1 LISYRRPLLTVI
13 LTASASVAAPGAVA
27 LADDPPAPPPPQDTW
42 IGKGQVGFLESK
54 GNSNAESINGNVD
67 VSRFDGPWKN
77 EIYLAALYGKNNGI
91 VSAERY
97 EARQQ
102 TNYSFAPQIFAF
114 GGLRY
119 EHDLFDGF
127 QYQASAAAGLG
138 YKFIDGKNTTL
149 SAQIGAGFRQIRPE
163 ILTTAPDGEVTSRDP
178 LDTTRSGIG
187 TAEVDFMHKFS
198 STTILTDKYYM
209 EAGAGNT
216 MLQNNL
222 QLAVKMTTK
231 LALTIGYQIIDN
243 TNPPSGMPP
252 LKKVDQLTT
261 VNLQFS
267 F

>member
-1 LISYRRPLLTVI
+1 MISYRRPLITAI
-13 LTASASVAAPGAVA
+13 LVASASSAA
-27 LADDPPAPPPPQDTW
+27 LADDAPPPPPQDTW
-42 IGKGQVGFLESK
+42 FGKGQIGFLESK

-67 VSRFDGPWKN
+67 TSRIDGAWKN
-77 EIYLAALYGKNNGI
+77 EIILVALYGKNNGI

-97 EARQQ
+97 EAREQ
-102 TNYSFAPQIFAF
+102 TNYDFTPRTFAF

-127 QYQASAAAGLG
+127 QYQASATAGLG
-138 YKFIDGKNTTL
+138 YKFIDGKDTTL

-163 ILTTAPDGEVTSRDP
+163 ILLTASSGEVTARYP
-178 LDTTRSGIG
+178 QDTTRSGIG

-198 STTILTDKYYM
+198 STTTLTDKYYM

-231 LALTIGYQIIDN
+231 LALAVGYQVIDN
-243 TNPPSGMPP
+243 TNPPPGSRPP

-261 VNLQFS
+261 VNLQYAF
-267 F
+267 

>member
-1 LISYRRPLLTVI
+1 MISYRRPLITAI
-13 LTASASVAAPGAVA
+13 LVASASSAA
-27 LADDPPAPPPPQDTW
+27 LADDAPPPPPQDTW
-42 IGKGQVGFLESK
+42 FGKGQIGFLESK

-67 VSRFDGPWKN
+67 MSRIDGAWKN
-77 EIYLAALYGKNNGI
+77 EIILVALYGKNNGI

-97 EARQQ
+97 EAREQ
-102 TNYSFAPQIFAF
+102 TNYDFTPRTFAF

-127 QYQASAAAGLG
+127 QYQASATAGLG
-138 YKFIDGKNTTL
+138 YKFIDGKDTTL

-163 ILTTAPDGEVTSRDP
+163 ILLTASSGEVTARYP
-178 LDTTRSGIG
+178 QDTTRSGIG

-198 STTILTDKYYM
+198 STTTLTDKYYM

-231 LALTIGYQIIDN
+231 LALAVGYQVIDN
-243 TNPPSGMPP
+243 TNPPPGSTPP

-261 VNLQFS
+261 VNLQYAF
-267 F
+267 

>member
-1 LISYRRPLLTVI
+1 LISYRRPLITAI
-13 LTASASVAAPGAVA
+13 LVASASSAA
-27 LADDPPAPPPPQDTW
+27 LADDAPPPPPQDTW
-42 IGKGQVGFLESK
+42 FGKGQIGFLESK

-67 VSRFDGPWKN
+67 MSRIDGAWKN
-77 EIYLAALYGKNNGI
+77 EIILVALYGKNNGI

-97 EARQQ
+97 EAREQ
-102 TNYSFAPQIFAF
+102 TNYDFTPRTFAF

-127 QYQASAAAGLG
+127 QYQASATAGLG
-138 YKFIDGKNTTL
+138 YKFIDGKDTTL

-163 ILTTAPDGEVTSRDP
+163 ILLTASSGEVTARYP
-178 LDTTRSGIG
+178 QDTTRSGIG

-198 STTILTDKYYM
+198 STTTLTDKYYM

-231 LALTIGYQIIDN
+231 LALAVGYQVIDN
-243 TNPPSGMPP
+243 TNPPPGSTPP

-261 VNLQFS
+261 VNLQYAF
-267 F
+267 

>member
-1 LISYRRPLLTVI
+1 MTSYRRPFVTVI
-13 LTASASVAAPGAVA
+13 LVCASAAAPGAVA
-27 LADDPPAPPPPQDTW
+27 LADDAPAPPPPQDTW
-42 IGKGQVGFLESK
+42 IGKGQAGFLESK
-54 GNSNAESINGNVD
+54 GNSNAESINGDVD
-67 VSRFDGPWKN
+67 LSRFDGAWKN
-77 EIYLAALYGKNNGI
+77 DIYVAALYGKNNGL

-97 EARQQ
+97 EAREQ
-102 TNYSFAPQIFAF
+102 TNYNFTPRAFAF

-127 QYQASAAAGLG
+127 QYQASATGGLG
-138 YKFIDGKNTTL
+138 YKLLDGKDTTL

-163 ILTTAPDGEVTSRDP
+163 ILTTASDGEVTSRTP
-178 LDTTRSGIG
+178 QDTTRSGIG
-187 TAEVDFMHKFS
+187 TFEVDFMHKFS
-198 STTILTDKYYM
+198 STTTLTDKYYM

-231 LALTIGYQIIDN
+231 LALAVGYQVIDN
-243 TNPPSGMPP
+243 TNPAPGSMPP

-261 VNLQFS
+261 VNLQYS

>member
-1 LISYRRPLLTVI
+1 MISYRRPLITAI
-13 LTASASVAAPGAVA
+13 LVASAGSAA
-27 LADDPPAPPPPQDTW
+27 LADDAPPPPPQDTW
-42 IGKGQVGFLESK
+42 FGKGQVGFLESK

-67 VSRFDGPWKN
+67 TSRIDGPWKN
-77 EIYLAALYGKNNGI
+77 EIILAALYGKNNGI

-97 EARQQ
+97 EAREQ
-102 TNYSFAPQIFAF
+102 TNYNFTPRMFAF

-138 YKFIDGKNTTL
+138 YKLIDGKDTTL

-163 ILTTAPDGEVTSRDP
+163 ILLTAPSGEVTARYP
-178 LDTTRSGIG
+178 QDTTRSGIG

-198 STTILTDKYYM
+198 STTTLTDKYYM

-231 LALTIGYQIIDN
+231 LALAVGYQVIDN
-243 TNPPSGMPP
+243 TNPPPGSMPP

-261 VNLQFS
+261 VNLQYS

>member
-1 LISYRRPLLTVI
+1 MISYRRPLITAI
-13 LTASASVAAPGAVA
+13 LVASASSAA
-27 LADDPPAPPPPQDTW
+27 LADDAPPPPPQDTW
-42 IGKGQVGFLESK
+42 FGKGQIGFLESK

-67 VSRFDGPWKN
+67 TSRIDGAWKN
-77 EIYLAALYGKNNGI
+77 EIILVALYGKNNGI

-97 EARQQ
+97 EAREQ
-102 TNYSFAPQIFAF
+102 TNYDFTPRTFAF

-127 QYQASAAAGLG
+127 QYQASATAGLG
-138 YKFIDGKNTTL
+138 YKFIDGKDTTL

-163 ILTTAPDGEVTSRDP
+163 ILLTASSGEVTARYP
-178 LDTTRSGIG
+178 QDTTRSGIG

-198 STTILTDKYYM
+198 STTTLTDKYYM

-231 LALTIGYQIIDN
+231 LALAVGYQVIDN
-243 TNPPSGMPP
+243 TNPPPGSMPP

-261 VNLQFS
+261 VNLQYAF
-267 F
+267 

>member
-1 LISYRRPLLTVI
+1 LISYRRPLITAI
-13 LTASASVAAPGAVA
+13 LAASASAAAF
-27 LADDPPAPPPPQDTW
+27 ADDPPAPPPPQDTW
-42 IGKGQVGFLESK
+42 IGRGQVGFLESK
-54 GNSNAESINGNVD
+54 GNSNSESVNGNVD
-67 VSRFDGPWKN
+67 MSRFDGPWKN
-77 EIYLAALYGKNNGI
+77 DIYLAALYGKNNGI

-102 TNYSFAPQIFAF
+102 TNYNFAPQMFAF

-127 QYQASAAAGLG
+127 RYQASAGGGLG
-138 YKFIDGKNTTL
+138 YKFLDGKDTAL

-163 ILTTAPDGEVTSRDP
+163 TLITASDGEVTQRIP
-178 LDTTRSGIG
+178 LETIRSGIG

-198 STTILTDKYYM
+198 ATTILTDKYYM

-231 LALTIGYQIIDN
+231 LALSIGYQVIDN
-243 TNPPSGMPP
+243 THPPPGMPP
-252 LKKVDQLTT
+252 LKKVGQLTT

>member
-1 LISYRRPLLTVI
+1 LTSYRRPFVTVI
-13 LTASASVAAPGAVA
+13 LVCASAAAPGAVA
-27 LADDPPAPPPPQDTW
+27 LADDAPAPPPPQDTW
-42 IGKGQVGFLESK
+42 IGKGQAGFLESK
-54 GNSNAESINGNVD
+54 GNSNAESINGDVD
-67 VSRFDGPWKN
+67 LSRFDGAWKN
-77 EIYLAALYGKNNGI
+77 DIYVAALYGKNNGI

-97 EARQQ
+97 EAHQQ
-102 TNYSFAPQIFAF
+102 TNYNFAVS
-114 GGLRY
+114 G
-119 EHDLFDGF
+119 
-127 QYQASAAAGLG
+127 SAAAGLG
-138 YKFIDGKNTTL
+138 YKFIDGKDTTL

-163 ILTTAPDGEVTSRDP
+163 ILTTAPDGEVTSRTP
-178 LDTTRSGIG
+178 LDLTRSGIG

-198 STTILTDKYYM
+198 SSTILTEKYYM

-231 LALTIGYQIIDN
+231 LALTIGYQVIDN
-243 TNPPSGMPP
+243 TNPPPSMPR